1 MNVFPSGY
9 VPPVPQ
15 SSLTLLFRAV
25 QAWFTAYQVDA
36 AVYLGLKYRDLQD
49 QPRVILID
57 GEFDGTLDPRP
68 RSAGRFRAP
77 WQKKSVDPR
86 ELVGWERPV
95 TLSVRAV
102 DKTAPDSEIAQVV
115 ATETLLEFAVQA
127 VQNAVSTDPVTGMVY
142 GVGQASVDWGESK
155 LTWVDPGTGTQ
166 QTWGKELLVTFIY
179 KCPLFDQALGVAFP
193 VGQLEKNLL
202 STYQSGVSGSV
213 TSAFI
218 AAETAVIGD
227 LAFRSP
233 ADVGKVLALSGA
245 ASAENNGSFPIVA
258 FLSPSQLVVSNVH
271 AVAPDANNGSISWS
285 LQPLT

>member
-1 MNVFPSGY
+1 
-9 VPPVPQ
+9 
-15 SSLTLLFRAV
+15 
-25 QAWFTAYQVDA
+25 
-36 AVYLGLKYRDLQD
+36 
-49 QPRVILID
+49 
-57 GEFDGTLDPRP
+57 
-68 RSAGRFRAP
+68 
-77 WQKKSVDPR
+77 
-86 ELVGWERPV
+86 
-95 TLSVRAV
+95 
-102 DKTAPDSEIAQVV
+102 
-115 ATETLLEFAVQA
+115 
-127 VQNAVSTDPVTGMVY
+127 
-142 GVGQASVDWGESK
+142 
-155 LTWVDPGTGTQ
+155 
-166 QTWGKELLVTFIY
+166 
-179 KCPLFDQALGVAFP
+179 

-218 AAETAVIGD
+218 TAETAVIGD